1 MVQHK
6 TRNTLAPWTY
16 LSSEYFELESTLFK
30 NNWMLAGH
38 ISELQQTG
46 DYITF
51 SAAVSYTHLTLPTIY
66 SV

>member
-16 LSSEYFELESTLFK
+16 LSSEYFELESTLFI
-30 NNWMLAGH
+30 NHWMLAGH
-38 ISELQQTG
+38 ISELQQAG

-51 SAAVSYTHLTLPTIY
+51 SAVGERCLLYTSP
-66 SV
+66 SPRD